1 MTASSS
7 GTEAIMALWRNIGGL
22 AFIAPGATHLWEIVY
37 PPNGRDVG
45 TVVAAPNLQEGE
57 LGVELIALDQGV
69 VERDGGEAVAIHY
82 TVRIHNNGTA
92 PVSMAYNLN
101 IGDWQ

>member
-1 MTASSS
+1 
-7 GTEAIMALWRNIGGL
+7 MAFWRSIGGL
-22 AFIAPGATHLWEIVY
+22 AFIGPGSTHFWEIVY

-57 LGVELIALDQGV
+57 LGVELVARDQGV
-69 VERDGGEAVAIHY
+69 IERDGGEAPAIHY
-82 TVRIHNNGTA
+82 TVQIHNNGTV
-92 PVSMAYNLN
+92 PVTMAYNLN